1 MSVEIEGTAD
11 EIGSEVA
18 LPEQPAPL
26 NLFHTSDPVEVLERA
41 ARVADALKGVID
53 QRKLFKRIG
62 NKDHVLVEGWATCG
76 AMLGLTAATV
86 WSRAIGEPSSE
97 KGHDWEARVEVR
109 TLDGRVIGAA
119 EAMCTRKEQTWK
131 SRDDYALR
139 SMAQTRATSKALRG
153 PLGFIVTLAGY
164 SATPA
169 EEMPSGGS
177 EPLQDAPN
185 WAPTERDIKHD
196 PEKSDLPAEDVW
208 WTKTYPQIKELAD
221 GDQLRAFLVDDLQV
235 PVPSHVGSWKKLLT
249 ALPAD
254 KRAGLTLWLQDR
266 VDAKADVPWPS
277 PEGPSAE
284 DASQLALEDAKP

>member
-1 MSVEIEGTAD
+1 MSDEIEGTVD
-11 EIGSEVA
+11 EIGTAVEIH
-18 LPEQPAPL
+18 EQAAPL
-26 NLFHTSDPVEVLERA
+26 NLFRTDDPVEVLEKA
-41 ARVADALKGVID
+41 ARCADALKGVID
-53 QRKLFKRIG
+53 QKRLYKRIG

-86 WSRAIGEPSSE
+86 WSRPLGEVVSE

-169 EEMPSGGS
+169 EEMPSDASQGGFS
-177 EPLQDAPN
+177 NQQTPV
-185 WAPTERDIKHD
+185 ERDVKTTG
-196 PEKSDLPAEDVW
+196 KSDVPAEDPWFAEV
-208 WTKTYPQIKELAD
+208 K
-221 GDQLRAFLVDDLQV
+221 
-235 PVPSHVGSWKKLLT
+235 PSLKGIPS
-249 ALPAD
+249 
-254 KRAGLTLWLQDR
+254 AGLKAAVVSAGGEVPEHVSSWAR
-266 VDAKADVPWPS
+266 VISALDPGQREKFIAAVGQLSEMPWTE
-277 PEGPSAE
+277 PENSTEIPGQITIDEATT
-284 DASQLALEDAKP
+284 